1 MGKKSLIQIC
11 LVVLLFIITLLIFNH
26 FYISNNS
33 LENSKNKEVTNIKKD
48 DEQIIDKNIIE
59 NVQYSLNNNK
69 GDVYQVL
76 ADFGEINLDNP
87 NLMFLTNVNASLI
100 LANKTNII
108 LTSDF
113 ANFNTKTFETTFIK
127 NIKVERDEEIIT
139 GDELYL
145 VLENEKNNTENTS
158 LSDENLIRIS
168 NNILYK
174 KPGYSLK
181 ADILEMDL
189 ISKDIKIFMLDEQK
203 KVFAK
208 TIIK

>member
-69 GDVYQVL
+69 GDIYQVL

-100 LANKTNII
+100 LANKTNIK

-127 NIKVERDEEIIT
+127 NIKVERDEETIT

-145 VLENEKNNTENTS
+145 VLENETNNTKNTS

-168 NNILYK
+168 NNVLYK
-174 KPGYSLK
+174 KPGYHLK

-189 ISKDIKIFMLDEQK
+189 ISKDIKIFMLDKQK

-208 TIIK
+208 TVIK

>member
-1 MGKKSLIQIC
+1 MGKKSLIQIF
-11 LVVLLFIITLLIFNH
+11 LIIILFIITALIFNH

-33 LENSKNKEVTNIKKD
+33 VENSKNKEIVNIEKNS
-48 DEQIIDKNIIE
+48 EQVIDKNIIE

-87 NLMFLTNVNASLI
+87 NLMFLNNVNASLI
-100 LANKTNII
+100 LANRTNII

-127 NIKVERDEEIIT
+127 NIKVEREEETIT

-145 VLENEKNNTENTS
+145 VLENENIKTENTP
-158 LSDENLIRIS
+158 LTDENLIRIS
-168 NNILYK
+168 NNIIYK

-189 ISKDIKIFMLDEQK
+189 ISKDIKIFMLDKQK

-208 TIIK
+208 TVIK

>member
-1 MGKKSLIQIC
+1 MGKKSLIQIF
-11 LVVLLFIITLLIFNH
+11 LIVLLFIVTLLIFNH

-33 LENSKNKEVTNIKKD
+33 LENPKNKEVTNIEKD
-48 DEQIIDKNIIE
+48 NEQVVDKNIIE

-69 GDVYQVL
+69 GDIYQVL

-127 NIKVERDEEIIT
+127 NIKVERDEETIT

-145 VLENEKNNTENTS
+145 VLENETNNTKKTP

-168 NNILYK
+168 NNVLYK
-174 KPGYSLK
+174 KPGYSLE

-189 ISKDIKIFMLDEQK
+189 ISKNIKIFMLDKQK

-208 TIIK
+208 TVIK

>member
-11 LVVLLFIITLLIFNH
+11 LVVLLFIVTLLIFNH

-33 LENSKNKEVTNIKKD
+33 LENSKDKEVTNTKKD
-48 DEQIIDKNIIE
+48 NEQVIDKNIIE

-69 GDVYQVL
+69 GDIYQVL

-127 NIKVERDEEIIT
+127 NIKVERDEETIT

-189 ISKDIKIFMLDEQK
+189 ISKDIKIFMLDKQK

-208 TIIK
+208 TVIK

>member
-1 MGKKSLIQIC
+1 MGKKSLIQIF
-11 LVVLLFIITLLIFNH
+11 LIIILFIITALIFNH

-33 LENSKNKEVTNIKKD
+33 VENSKNKEIVNIEKNS
-48 DEQIIDKNIIE
+48 EQVIDKNIIE

-87 NLMFLTNVNASLI
+87 NLMFLNNVNASLI
-100 LANKTNII
+100 LANRTNII

-127 NIKVERDEEIIT
+127 NIKVEREEETIT

-145 VLENEKNNTENTS
+145 VLENENVKTENTP
-158 LSDENLIRIS
+158 LTDENLIRIS
-168 NNILYK
+168 NNIIYK

-189 ISKDIKIFMLDEQK
+189 ISKDIKIFMLDKQK

-208 TIIK
+208 TVIK

>member
-1 MGKKSLIQIC
+1 MVKKSLIQIC
-11 LVVLLFIITLLIFNH
+11 LVVLLFIVTLLIFNH

-33 LENSKNKEVTNIKKD
+33 LENSKDKKD
-48 DEQIIDKNIIE
+48 TNMKKDNEQVIDKNIIE

-189 ISKDIKIFMLDEQK
+189 ISKDIKIFMLDKQK

-208 TIIK
+208 TVIK

>member
-69 GDVYQVL
+69 GDIYQVL

-100 LANKTNII
+100 LANKTNIK

>member
-1 MGKKSLIQIC
+1 MVKKSLIQIC
-11 LVVLLFIITLLIFNH
+11 LVVLLFIVTLLIFNH

-33 LENSKNKEVTNIKKD
+33 LENSKDKKD
-48 DEQIIDKNIIE
+48 TNMKKDNEQVIDKNIIE

-127 NIKVERDEEIIT
+127 NIKVERDEETIT

-145 VLENEKNNTENTS
+145 VLENETNNTKNTS

-189 ISKDIKIFMLDEQK
+189 ISKDIKIFMLDKQK

-208 TIIK
+208 TVIK

>member
-1 MGKKSLIQIC
+1 MGKKSLIEIF
-11 LVVLLFIITLLIFNH
+11 LIIILFIITALIFNH

-33 LENSKNKEVTNIKKD
+33 VENSKNKEIVNIEKNS
-48 DEQIIDKNIIE
+48 EQVIDKNIIE

-87 NLMFLTNVNASLI
+87 NLMFLTNVNARLI

-108 LTSDF
+108 LTSEF

-127 NIKVERDEEIIT
+127 NIKVEREEETIT

-145 VLENEKNNTENTS
+145 VLENENVKTENTP
-158 LSDENLIRIS
+158 LTDENLIRIS
-168 NNILYK
+168 NNIIYK

-189 ISKDIKIFMLDEQK
+189 ISKDIKIFMLDKQK

-208 TIIK
+208 TVIK

>member
-1 MGKKSLIQIC
+1 MDKKSLIQIF
-11 LVVLLFIITLLIFNH
+11 LIILLLIVTLLIFNH

-33 LENSKNKEVTNIKKD
+33 LENPKNKEVTNIEKD
-48 DEQIIDKNIIE
+48 NEQVIDKNIIE

-69 GDVYQVL
+69 GDIYQVL
-76 ADFGEINLDNP
+76 ADYGEINLDNP
-87 NLMFLTNVNASLI
+87 NLMLLTNVNATLM

-127 NIKVERDEEIIT
+127 NIKVERDEETIT

-189 ISKDIKIFMLDEQK
+189 ISKDIKIFMLDKQK

>member
-1 MGKKSLIQIC
+1 MEKKSLIQIF
-11 LVVLLFIITLLIFNH
+11 LIILLFITALLIFNH
-26 FYISNNS
+26 FYTSNDS
-33 LENSKNKEVTNIKKD
+33 AKNIEKKIIDTEVNKK
-48 DEQIIDKNIIE
+48 QSVDKNIIE
-59 NVQYSLNNNK
+59 NVQYSFNNSK
-69 GDVYQVL
+69 GDLYQVL

-100 LANKTNII
+100 LTNKTNII

-113 ANFNTKTFETTFIK
+113 ANFNTKTFETTFIN

-145 VLENEKNNTENTS
+145 VLEQEKKGNNNDSS
-158 LSDENLIRIS
+158 LEENLIRIS

-181 ADILEMDL
+181 ADILEIDL
-189 ISKDIKIFMLDEQK
+189 ITKNIKIFMLDKQK

>member
-1 MGKKSLIQIC
+1 MEKKSLIQIF
-11 LVVLLFIITLLIFNH
+11 LIILLFITALLIFNH
-26 FYISNNS
+26 FYTSNDS
-33 LENSKNKEVTNIKKD
+33 AKNIEKKIIDTEVNKK
-48 DEQIIDKNIIE
+48 QSVDKNIIE
-59 NVQYSLNNNK
+59 NVQYSFNNSK
-69 GDVYQVL
+69 GDLYQVL

-100 LANKTNII
+100 LTNKTNIT

-113 ANFNTKTFETTFIK
+113 ANFNTKTFETTFIN

-145 VLENEKNNTENTS
+145 VLEQEKKGNNNDSS
-158 LSDENLIRIS
+158 LEENLIRIS

-181 ADILEMDL
+181 ADILEIDL
-189 ISKDIKIFMLDEQK
+189 ITKNIKIFMLDKQK

>member
-1 MGKKSLIQIC
+1 MGKKSLIQIF
-11 LVVLLFIITLLIFNH
+11 LIVLLFIVTLLIFNH

-33 LENSKNKEVTNIKKD
+33 LENPKNKEVTNIEKD
-48 DEQIIDKNIIE
+48 NEQVVDKNIIE

-127 NIKVERDEEIIT
+127 NIKVERDEETIT

-145 VLENEKNNTENTS
+145 VLENETNNTENTS

-189 ISKDIKIFMLDEQK
+189 ISKDIKIFMLDKQK
-203 KVFAK
+203 KVFAT

>member
-1 MGKKSLIQIC
+1 MAKKSLIQIF
-11 LVVLLFIITLLIFNH
+11 LIISLFLFALLIFNY
-26 FYISNNS
+26 FYISNKS
-33 LENSKNKEVTNIKKD
+33 SEDKKITDIKENQTQSV
-48 DEQIIDKNIIE
+48 DKNIIE
-59 NVQYSLNNNK
+59 NVQYSFNNNK
-69 GDVYQVL
+69 GDLYQVL

-87 NLMFLTNVNASLI
+87 NLMFLTNVNASLVLI
-100 LANKTNII
+100 DKTNII

-113 ANFNTKTFETTFIK
+113 ANFNTKTFETTFI
-127 NIKVERDEEIIT
+127 NKVKVRREEETII

-145 VLENEKNNTENTS
+145 VLEREKNETDNTPILE
-158 LSDENLIRIS
+158 ENLIRIS

-189 ISKDIKIFMLDEQK
+189 ITKNIKIFMLDKQK

-208 TIIK
+208 TIIN

>member
-1 MGKKSLIQIC
+1 MGKKYLIQIF
-11 LVVLLFIITLLIFNH
+11 LIIILFIITLIIFNH
-26 FYISNNS
+26 FYISNSS
-33 LENSKNKEVTNIKKD
+33 LGNSKNKETVNIEKNN
-48 DEQIIDKNIIE
+48 EQVVDKNIIE

-87 NLMFLTNVNASLI
+87 NLMFLTNVNARLI

-108 LTSDF
+108 LTSEF

-127 NIKVERDEEIIT
+127 NIKVEREEETIT

-145 VLENEKNNTENTS
+145 VLENEKEKTENIP

-189 ISKDIKIFMLDEQK
+189 ISKNIKIFMLDKQK

-208 TIIK
+208 TVIK

>member
-1 MGKKSLIQIC
+1 MVKKSLIQIC
-11 LVVLLFIITLLIFNH
+11 LVVLLFIVTLLIFNH

-33 LENSKNKEVTNIKKD
+33 LENSQSKKVTSLKKD
-48 DEQIIDKNIIE
+48 TEQVIDKNIIE

-189 ISKDIKIFMLDEQK
+189 ISKDIKIFMLDKQK

-208 TIIK
+208 TVIK

>member
-1 MGKKSLIQIC
+1 MGKKSLIQIF
-11 LVVLLFIITLLIFNH
+11 LIIILFLITLLIFNH

-33 LENSKNKEVTNIKKD
+33 LENSEKVKKSNIEKNKEPN
-48 DEQIIDKNIIE
+48 IDKNVIE
-59 NVQYSLNNNK
+59 NIQYSLNNNS
-69 GDVYQVL
+69 GDIYQVL
-76 ADFGEINLDNP
+76 ADFGEISLDNP

-108 LTSDF
+108 LTSNF
-113 ANFNTKTFETTFIK
+113 ANFNTKTFETTFIQ
-127 NIKVERDEEIIT
+127 NVKVEREEETII

-145 VLENEKNNTENTS
+145 VLENEKKEIGNTS
-158 LSDENLIRIS
+158 LLEENLIRIS

-189 ISKDIKIFMLDEQK
+189 ITKDIKIFMLDKQK
-203 KVFAK
+203 KVFA
-208 TIIK
+208 TTVIK

>member
-11 LVVLLFIITLLIFNH
+11 LIVLLFLLSLLIFNR

-33 LENSKNKEVTNIKKD
+33 LEKSKIKKISNIEKKK
-48 DEQIIDKNIIE
+48 EQIIDKNIIE

-69 GDVYQVL
+69 GDVYQIL
-76 ADFGEINLDNP
+76 ADFGEINLDYP

-100 LANKTNII
+100 LTNKTNII

-127 NIKVERDEEIIT
+127 NIKVVREEETIT

-145 VLENEKNNTENTS
+145 VLENEKNKTENTS

-181 ADILEMDL
+181 ADILEMNL
-189 ISKDIKIFMLDEQK
+189 ITKDIKIFMLDKQK
-203 KVFAK
+203 KVFA
-208 TIIK
+208 TTVIK

>member
-11 LVVLLFIITLLIFNH
+11 LVVLLFIVTLLIFNH

-33 LENSKNKEVTNIKKD
+33 LENSQSKKVTNLKKD
-48 DEQIIDKNIIE
+48 TEQVIDKNIIE

-127 NIKVERDEEIIT
+127 NIKVERDDETIT

-145 VLENEKNNTENTS
+145 VLENEKNNTENAS
-158 LSDENLIRIS
+158 FSDENLIRIS

-189 ISKDIKIFMLDEQK
+189 ISKDIKIFMLDKQN

-208 TIIK
+208 TVIK

>member
-1 MGKKSLIQIC
+1 MAKKSLIQIF
-11 LVVLLFIITLLIFNH
+11 LIISLFLFALLIFNY
-26 FYISNNS
+26 FYISNKS
-33 LENSKNKEVTNIKKD
+33 SEDKKITDIKENQTQSV
-48 DEQIIDKNIIE
+48 DKNIIE
-59 NVQYSLNNNK
+59 NVQYSFNNNK
-69 GDVYQVL
+69 GDLYQVL

-87 NLMFLTNVNASLI
+87 NLMFLTNVNASLVLI
-100 LANKTNII
+100 DKTNIT

-113 ANFNTKTFETTFIK
+113 ANFNTKTFETTFI
-127 NIKVERDEEIIT
+127 NKVKVRREEETII

-145 VLENEKNNTENTS
+145 VLEREKNETNNTPILE
-158 LSDENLIRIS
+158 ENLIRIS

-189 ISKDIKIFMLDEQK
+189 ITKNIKIFMLDKQK

>member
-1 MGKKSLIQIC
+1 MGKKSLIQIF
-11 LVVLLFIITLLIFNH
+11 LIIILFIITSLIFNH

-33 LENSKNKEVTNIKKD
+33 LENSKDKKD
-48 DEQIIDKNIIE
+48 TNMKKDNEQVIDKNIIE

>member
-11 LVVLLFIITLLIFNH
+11 LVVLLFIVTLLIFNH

-33 LENSKNKEVTNIKKD
+33 LENSKDKEVTNTKKD
-48 DEQIIDKNIIE
+48 NEQVIDKNIIE

>member
-11 LVVLLFIITLLIFNH
+11 LVVLLFILTLLIFNH

-33 LENSKNKEVTNIKKD
+33 LENSKNKEVTNMKKD
-48 DEQIIDKNIIE
+48 TEQVIDKNIIE

-69 GDVYQVL
+69 GDIYQVL
-76 ADFGEINLDNP
+76 ADYGEINLDNP
-87 NLMFLTNVNASLI
+87 NLMLLTNVNASLI

-127 NIKVERDEEIIT
+127 NIKVERDEETIT

-189 ISKDIKIFMLDEQK
+189 ISKDIKIFMLDKQK

-208 TIIK
+208 TVIK

>member
-1 MGKKSLIQIC
+1 MVKKSLIQIC
-11 LVVLLFIITLLIFNH
+11 LVVLLFIVTLLIFNH

-33 LENSKNKEVTNIKKD
+33 LENSKDKKD
-48 DEQIIDKNIIE
+48 TNMKKDNEQVIDKNIIE
-59 NVQYSLNNNK
+59 NIQYSLNNNK

-189 ISKDIKIFMLDEQK
+189 ISKDIKIFMLDKQK

-208 TIIK
+208 TVIK

>member
-1 MGKKSLIQIC
+1 MGKKSLIQIF
-11 LVVLLFIITLLIFNH
+11 LIIILFIITSLIFNH

-33 LENSKNKEVTNIKKD
+33 LENSKNKEITEIEKNNV
-48 DEQIIDKNIIE
+48 QVIDKNIIE

-87 NLMFLTNVNASLI
+87 NLMFLTNVNASLL
-100 LANKTNII
+100 LANRTNIK
-108 LTSDF
+108 LTSEF

-127 NIKVERDEEIIT
+127 NIKVEREEETIT

-145 VLENEKNNTENTS
+145 VLENEKEKTENTP
-158 LSDENLIRIS
+158 LLDENLIRIS

-189 ISKDIKIFMLDEQK
+189 ISKDLKIFMLDKQK

-208 TIIK
+208 TTIK

>member
-1 MGKKSLIQIC
+1 MGKKSLIQIF
-11 LVVLLFIITLLIFNH
+11 LIVLLFIVTLLIFNH
-26 FYISNNS
+26 FYISNKS
-33 LENSKNKEVTNIKKD
+33 LENPKNKEVTNIEKD
-48 DEQIIDKNIIE
+48 NEQVVDKNIIE

-69 GDVYQVL
+69 GDIYQVL

-127 NIKVERDEEIIT
+127 NIKVERDEETIT

-145 VLENEKNNTENTS
+145 VLENETNNTKKTP

-168 NNILYK
+168 NNVLYK
-174 KPGYSLK
+174 KPGYSLE

-189 ISKDIKIFMLDEQK
+189 ISKNIKIFMLDKQK

-208 TIIK
+208 TVIK

>member
-1 MGKKSLIQIC
+1 MGKKYLIQI
-11 LVVLLFIITLLIFNH
+11 LLIIILFITTLLIFNH

-33 LENSKNKEVTNIKKD
+33 VENSKNKEIVNIEKKN
-48 DEQIIDKNIIE
+48 EQVIDKNIIE

-76 ADFGEINLDNP
+76 ADFGEINLDKP
-87 NLMFLTNVNASLI
+87 NLMFLTNVNAILI
-100 LANKTNII
+100 LTNRTNII

-127 NIKVERDEEIIT
+127 NIKVEREEETIT

-145 VLENEKNNTENTS
+145 VLENEKEKTENTP
-158 LSDENLIRIS
+158 LSEENLIRIS

-174 KPGYSLK
+174 KPGYSMK

-189 ISKDIKIFMLDEQK
+189 ISKDIKIFMLDKQK

>member
-11 LVVLLFIITLLIFNH
+11 LVVLLFIVTLSIFNH
-26 FYISNNS
+26 FYVSNNS
-33 LENSKNKEVTNIKKD
+33 LENSQDKKVTNMKKD
-48 DEQIIDKNIIE
+48 NEQVIDKNIIE

-127 NIKVERDEEIIT
+127 NIKVERDEETIT

-189 ISKDIKIFMLDEQK
+189 ISKDIKIFMLDKQK
-203 KVFAK
+203 KVFAT

>member
-69 GDVYQVL
+69 GDIYQVL